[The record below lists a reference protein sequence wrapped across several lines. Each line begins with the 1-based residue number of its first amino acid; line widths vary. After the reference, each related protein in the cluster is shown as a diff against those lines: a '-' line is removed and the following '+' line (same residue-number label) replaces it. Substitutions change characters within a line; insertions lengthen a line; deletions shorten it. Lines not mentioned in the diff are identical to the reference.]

1 MNPSR
6 VKDFNTKFVVVGAG
20 AVGCGV
26 AYTLAKAGYRHITV
40 LEREDDVAKATTS
53 QGAGLCGQ
61 VRNSADR
68 VRLAMKSVE
77 TFRELQKDS
86 VVQPEWREVGSL
98 RIALTE
104 EKKQEFLGLKE
115 VCGQAGL
122 VTEWLDPRQTVE
134 KWPMINAEALVG
146 SLWCPTDG
154 YMTPYRVAKSYERQ
168 CMKLG
173 VRFKMGVTVSSF
185 LKENQR
191 ICGVSTSQGE
201 IEADY
206 VINAAGAHAYTLSLQ
221 AGLELPAVPVRH
233 EYFVTAPM
241 KGLDPEWPCFRAPEM
256 SIYGRVSQ
264 EALLLGGW
272 ERVGQSY
279 DPRKLD
285 LTQPNPSIRSDW
297 GVLLQFERDF
307 AQLAPSVLGAQKSRV
322 AKGWPTFTPDGQF
335 IIGESTAAPG
345 LIMAGGCNAHGI
357 SGSAGI
363 GALLLES
370 IVSDSPSDYVK
381 SLSPDRFSG
390 SPDWQDAIKKSRGIY
405 ENYYK

>member
-1 MNPSR
+1 
-6 VKDFNTKFVVVGAG
+6 
-20 AVGCGV
+20 
-26 AYTLAKAGYRHITV
+26 
-40 LEREDDVAKATTS
+40 
-53 QGAGLCGQ
+53 
-61 VRNSADR
+61 
-68 VRLAMKSVE
+68 
-77 TFRELQKDS
+77 
-86 VVQPEWREVGSL
+86 
-98 RIALTE
+98 
-104 EKKQEFLGLKE
+104 
-115 VCGQAGL
+115 
-122 VTEWLDPRQTVE
+122 
-134 KWPMINAEALVG
+134 
-146 SLWCPTDG
+146 
-154 YMTPYRVAKSYERQ
+154 
-168 CMKLG
+168 
-173 VRFKMGVTVSSF
+173 
-185 LKENQR
+185 
-191 ICGVSTSQGE
+191 
-201 IEADY
+201 
-206 VINAAGAHAYTLSLQ
+206 
-221 AGLELPAVPVRH
+221 
-233 EYFVTAPM
+233 
-241 KGLDPEWPCFRAPEM
+241 M

-345 LIMAGGCNAHGI
+345 LIMAAGCNAHGI